1 MSWAKKGALPLEVWW
16 GVSHDFHG
24 QLHSFVSCSGF
35 YHWALSPLH
44 VDEGLF
50 CKRRG
55 EHGGGSTKT
64 QAVTKLCASR
74 RIKQQGPRPAG
85 ALSQH
90 RQNQLLLL

>member
-35 YHWALSPLH
+35 YHRALSPLH

-50 CKRRG
+50 CKRRD
-55 EHGGGSTKT
+55 EYGGGSTKT

-90 RQNQLLLL
+90 TQNQLLLL

>member
-35 YHWALSPLH
+35 YHWALPPLH

-50 CKRRG
+50 CKRRD
-55 EHGGGSTKT
+55 EYGGGSTKS
-64 QAVTKLCASR
+64 QAVTKLCASH
-74 RIKQQGPRPAG
+74 RIKQQAPRPAG

-90 RQNQLLLL
+90 RQNRLLLL